1 MEWLYIVNIE
11 PNNLQVPI
19 ARFFRAMKQHYIS
32 VLVRV
37 YFFLDRAFLDQ
48 FVVGF
53 DVHVE

>member
-48 FVVGF
+48 FIVGF